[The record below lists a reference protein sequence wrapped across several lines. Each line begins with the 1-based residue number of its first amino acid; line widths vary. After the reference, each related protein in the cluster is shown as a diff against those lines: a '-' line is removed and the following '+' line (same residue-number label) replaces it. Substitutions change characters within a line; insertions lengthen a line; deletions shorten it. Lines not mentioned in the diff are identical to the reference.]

1 MKKILTITLSIILAL
16 TACKKGAEGGDKKAL
31 LADLKKQQSE
41 LNSKIT
47 ALEKELSA
55 NDTTKKQREFPVTV
69 APVTPSVFNHFI
81 ELQGA
86 VVAEDEYYLNS
97 KVPGTITRL
106 KLNVGDRVTAG
117 QVVADIDDDMLQ
129 QQLNE
134 LQKRYELAK
143 EVFEKQESLWK
154 QNIGS
159 EVQFLTAK
167 NNKEA
172 LEKSMATLNKSREYY
187 KVVIPVSGVV
197 DEVMLKLGQVV
208 SPGIP
213 LAKIVNFSKLKLKA
227 DVPESYAGKIRTGNS
242 VMINFPDLQKDIT
255 GKVGYIGSSVNPT
268 NRTFKVEVP
277 IRGGEAGLLPNMLGV
292 IKVVDYS
299 KTGAIVIPINM
310 IKKDLD
316 GDYVLTEMAGKA
328 KKVPVKVG
336 QLYADQAE
344 ILSGL
349 KTGDKLIMTGY
360 ENLNDGDVLKVN

>member
-1 MKKILTITLSIILAL
+1 MKKILAITLLSIIGFS
-16 TACKKGAEGGDKKAL
+16 ACKQGEQSGDKKTQ
-31 LADLKKQQSE
+31 LAELKKQQAS
-41 LNSKIT
+41 LNTQIA
-47 ALEKELSA
+47 ALEKELNAS
-55 NDTTKKQREFPVTV
+55 DTTRKQKEAPVTV
-69 APVTPSVFNHFI
+69 APVTPSVFNHYI

-86 VVAEDEYYLNS
+86 VVAEDEYFLNA
-97 KVPGTITRL
+97 KAAGTIIRMN
-106 KLNVGDRVTAG
+106 LNVGDRVKAG

-172 LEKSMATLNKSREYY
+172 LEKTMATIAKSREYY
-187 KVVIPVSGVV
+187 KVVVPVSGVV
-197 DEVMLKLGQVV
+197 EEVTLKLGQVI

-227 DVPESYAGKIRTGNS
+227 DVPESYAGKIRSGNS
-242 VMINFPDLQKDIT
+242 VVVSFPDLQKDMSS
-255 GKVGYIGSSVNPT
+255 KVSYVGSSVNAI

-277 IRGGEAGLLPNMLGV
+277 LKGGESGLLPNMLGV

-310 IKKDLD
+310 IKKDLE
-316 GDYVLTEMAGKA
+316 GDYVLVEDAGKA
-328 KKVPVKVG
+328 KKVSVKVG

-344 ILSGL
+344 ISSGL
-349 KTGDKLIMTGY
+349 KMGDKLIMTGH
-360 ENLNDGDVLKVN
+360 ENLNEGDILKIN